1 MKTAALVAFGALLV
15 TLSAPEAWLAWS
27 FDNLK

>member
-15 TLSAPEAWLAWS
+15 TSSAPEWLAWS